1 MSQLAHSWQQHQWGT
16 APEFVGP
23 RHELRERLLLNLLL
37 RAQPGS
43 QVLNVGAG
51 QGSFSLLLEERGFQV
66 TSTDLA
72 EAALEVLRRAV
83 SGPVC
88 RADATELPFE
98 PQSFDSVVLGEVL
111 EHVEDDSAALHE
123 VRRVVRPGG
132 VVALS
137 VPANPDWYGPSDDWA
152 GHYRRYT
159 RDTLVERCEQ
169 AGLTVERCTAW
180 GFPCSS
186 LYHRKLYEPRLT
198 RRGAETA
205 GSAPKFAV
213 RLLRLALQLDR
224 LFVGV
229 SYGALGYLLV
239 ARSSPAAVAS

>member
-1 MSQLAHSWQQHQWGT
+1 MSELAHSWQQHQWGT

-37 RAQPGS
+37 RARPGS

-51 QGSFSLLLEERGFQV
+51 QGSFSRLLEERGFQV

-72 EAALEVLRRAV
+72 EAAVEVLRRTV

-123 VRRVVRPGG
+123 VRRMCVRAASLHCPSRPIPIGMAPATTG
-132 VVALS
+132 LGTTAGTRVTRWLS
-137 VPANPDWYGPSDDWA
+137 AAS
-152 GHYRRYT
+152 
-159 RDTLVERCEQ
+159 EQ
-169 AGLTVERCTAW
+169 G
-180 GFPCSS
+180 S
-186 LYHRKLYEPRLT
+186 RLT
-198 RRGAETA
+198 LHRLGISVLEPL
-205 GSAPKFAV
+205 SPQAV
-213 RLLRLALQLDR
+213 
-224 LFVGV
+224 
-229 SYGALGYLLV
+229 
-239 ARSSPAAVAS
+239 